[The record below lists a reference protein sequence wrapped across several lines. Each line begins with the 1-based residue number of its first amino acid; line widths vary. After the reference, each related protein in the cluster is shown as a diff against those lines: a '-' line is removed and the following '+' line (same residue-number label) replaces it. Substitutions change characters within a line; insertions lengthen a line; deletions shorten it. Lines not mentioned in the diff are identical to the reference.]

1 MRSFPVVGTAGISFC
16 IIHAVQHDWRNMSKG
31 LYIAGAGKDA
41 GKTTLCLGLLE
52 EFRKTLPNG
61 VSFTKPLGQKT
72 TLVEGEQVGQDSWLV
87 DRALGM
93 GLSLDNSAPFS
104 TSHGAA
110 ARYIKLGEPSDL
122 PGRIRRAYKAL
133 GKKGRM
139 VVVEGTG
146 HPGVGCVFDLSN
158 ARVAK
163 ILGTP
168 VILVLDGGIGS
179 TIDRFSLCSSMF
191 YHHDVPVLGVVI
203 NRIIPAKMDS
213 VKSLLGKWF
222 AERNIPVFGYIPYE
236 DSIARPSLGLIQRAI
251 GAEPIVKM
259 KADSNHVAGHLT
271 AFGSAEETLRVVEKN
286 PRRSLLVD
294 HSRPD
299 ILDALVVARI
309 SGGTGPGAVIVCG
322 GEPDSRRIEAFR
334 ATGIPL
340 FATDQGLEKSAG
352 RLSQKIFKVEPHEE
366 EKIRRIV
373 ELISSHVDTASILS
387 HLSGE
392 QPGDSGE
399 KKPGR
404 FKRFLRRVFKG

>member
-1 MRSFPVVGTAGISFC
+1 
-16 IIHAVQHDWRNMSKG
+16 MSRG

-52 EFRKTLPNG
+52 EFKKSLPEG

-72 TLVEGEQVGQDSWLV
+72 TLIEGEQVGQDSWFV
-87 DRALGM
+87 DRALHM
-93 GLSLDNSAPFS
+93 GLSLGNSAPFAAS
-104 TSHGAA
+104 PGSA
-110 ARYIKLGEPSDL
+110 ARYIRLGEPADL
-122 PGRIRRAYKAL
+122 PGRIRRAYKTL

-191 YHHDVPVLGVVI
+191 YHYDVPVLGVVI
-203 NRIIPAKMDS
+203 NRIIPAKMES
-213 VKSLLGKWF
+213 VKELLGKWF

-236 DSIARPSLGLIQRAI
+236 ESIARPSLGLIQRAI
-251 GAEPIVKM
+251 GAEPIVSLSGSD
-259 KADSNHVAGHLT
+259 AEVAGHLT
-271 AFGSAEETLRVVEKN
+271 AFGSAEEVLRTVRKC
-286 PRRSLLVD
+286 PHRSLLVD

-299 ILDALVVARI
+299 ILDALIVASI
-309 SGGTGPGAVIVCG
+309 SGGKGPGAVIVCG
-322 GEPDSRRIEAFR
+322 GEPDSRRIEAYR
-334 ATGIPL
+334 STGIPL
-340 FATDQGLEKSAG
+340 YSTGQGLEKSAG
-352 RLSQKIFKVEPHEE
+352 KLSQKIFKVEPHEQA
-366 EKIRRIV
+366 KISRIV
-373 ELISSHVDTASILS
+373 ELVAENVDTAAILS

-392 QPGDSGE
+392 QSLDGSG

-404 FKRFLRRVFKG
+404 FKKLLRKIFKG

>member
-1 MRSFPVVGTAGISFC
+1 MTRVFEVMILYNQSG
-16 IIHAVQHDWRNMSKG
+16 HKEWRTMSKG

-52 EFRKTLPNG
+52 EFRKTLPDG

-72 TLVEGEQVGQDSWLV
+72 TLIEGEQVGQDSWFV
-87 DRALGM
+87 DRALDM

-104 TSHGAA
+104 TSRGAA
-110 ARYIKLGEPSDL
+110 ARYIKLGEPADL
-122 PGRIRRAYKAL
+122 PGRIRRAYKTL
-133 GKKGRM
+133 GRKGRM

-163 ILGTP
+163 ILGIP
-168 VILVLDGGIGS
+168 AILVLDGGIGS

-191 YHHDVPVLGVVI
+191 YHYDVPVLGVVI
-203 NRIIPAKMDS
+203 NRIIPAKMES

-222 AERNIPVFGYIPYE
+222 GERNIPVFGYIPYE
-236 DSIARPSLGLIQRAI
+236 DSIAKPSLGLIQRAI
-251 GAEPIVKM
+251 GAEPIVTM
-259 KADSNHVAGHLT
+259 KAGAAPVSGHLS
-271 AFGSAEETLRVVEKN
+271 AFGSAEEVLRIVQKT
-286 PRRSLLVD
+286 PGRSLLVD

-299 ILDALVVARI
+299 ILDALVVSRI
-309 SGGTGPGAVIVCG
+309 SGDAGPGAVIVCG

-334 ATGIPL
+334 ATDIPL

-352 RLSQKIFKVEPHEE
+352 RLSQKIFKVEPHEQD
-366 EKIRRIV
+366 KIKRIV
-373 ELISSHVDTASILS
+373 ELIKANVDTASILS
-387 HLSGE
+387 HLAGE
-392 QPGDSGE
+392 QSGKTRE

-404 FKRFLRRVFKG
+404 FKRFISKIFKG